1 MVKMRSLSFLPYTTK
16 FVRAK
21 QQNYYSLT
29 TTFAVAKPQNLLKPN
44 HTNVRAHTTTFGGH
58 PKFLR
63 ILILE
68 PQPDMKGEGGKQN
81 EKNADA
87 NERLLHRH
95 RRSLLI

>member
-1 MVKMRSLSFLPYTTK
+1 MRSLSFLPYTTK

-21 QQNYYSLT
+21 PQNYYSLT

-44 HTNVRAHTTTFGGH
+44 HTNVRAHTITFGGH

-68 PQPDMKGEGGKQN
+68 PQPAMKGEGGKQN

>member
-1 MVKMRSLSFLPYTTK
+1 MRSLSFLPYTTK

-21 QQNYYSLT
+21 PQNYYSLT
-29 TTFAVAKPQNLLKPN
+29 TQTLERIPQLLGD
-44 HTNVRAHTTTFGGH
+44 T
-58 PKFLR
+58 LR

-68 PQPDMKGEGGKQN
+68 PQPAMKGEGGKQN